1 MSNPIIS
8 DVKRIDKELENL
20 HSEGAS
26 LRALQQQH
34 DDDIKKRNE
43 GVEAEYASTLARLA
57 ESDRTI
63 ESDYKRQISNGDDA
77 ENRAESN
84 YKSAVS
90 KNSNAIRSKYDTII
104 RRDKE
109 YISDLENKCRI
120 AAKCNDKTLQKYGTI
135 PSVCTVKPN
144 LTALFTLF
152 DKIMTDTAESFI
164 KRTLKKDG
172 FYSQDAMVQDFI
184 QGAAKAIAYLNYEI
198 TVIIPQDCNAEIQQA
213 INAAQAS
220 RQGAISSASSSKA
233 SAVHTRSILLAENE
247 QKRKDAEFK
256 RQHDLADVK
265 RLEQQYIV
273 EENAKITDARRRKDL
288 FFEKDLITGFTARA
302 TQALRDSGA
311 LDVDWG
317 RYTINRAI
325 STYFAWGDIHVPIHT
340 DSKPL
345 QELLKTKIPAYARGS
360 YFAVPLL
367 IKTGTASKMYMQYDA
382 ATKGSV
388 YGNIQ
393 AYILQK
399 LRSNPANHLQVYFA
413 DPNDRG
419 QNLGVLIAPN
429 DKNEQIGIFAKNTQE
444 EINAVLKEIEAYID
458 ATNGALGNCKSIFEY
473 NANHETKLK
482 ELVIVLCDV
491 QNCVS
496 HNDIARLKVI
506 WENAERFGINL
517 ILTSETPV
525 DRIEQCYENK
535 NTDLSFLRQR
545 SASTVFYDAVKRTIA
560 WGNESYSYTPTTIG
574 DVHKKFISDYREQ
587 IVESLK
593 LNNKFADI
601 RNRMQVDYANDRQR
615 ELGKSVDSVKLPV
628 LINTNTNKID
638 TDFEIGTSNDVHM
651 LVTGGT
657 GSGKSRFLFSIISSI
672 AMNYH
677 PDDVELWLIDCKI
690 NEFKPFIDR
699 YRLPHIKLVALERTE
714 EFCRAFFKY
723 LSEVVAERVKL
734 FGKMGKKSFD
744 EYRAA
749 MGDPY
754 CMPRIIIIV
763 DEFHALIQVLNDD
776 RKLKLEMENALAEYR
791 SYGISFIFS
800 DQSYEKITMSL
811 QQVNCRIALRGDVEN
826 MKQTLRLKGDYSQQL
841 ISDFEQSEGK
851 GDAWWG
857 KKVPTR
863 FKNVFISETQEQ
875 AFFEEMANKWSSQV
889 RNPKQPIY
897 IDGAKRYPYDDTIAM
912 YAIREKQAQLD
923 EFDDYQMDLV
933 LGQPTTFEPYFSV
946 CLKQGRRENLLLLG
960 ENEMSVDV
968 IGAIIKSLQHNGPI
982 RIIAMGDRS
991 DRNFKKFRRY
1001 AMNNALDNIEIY
1013 HEYEDICDIVYE
1025 LNQKVQSKKEFR
1037 TKTVVFWFALSNLC
1051 EEFGDFPQFR
1061 KESQQTTPVVP
1072 ASSQPNTFSEA
1083 EKNQFLAVAEELSTG
1098 DDDFDLS
1105 GLFQLVEPE
1114 PQAATQ
1120 KTVVDSEDSLYNAGD
1135 DILTLFAAGSRFG
1148 LFNVVMLEN
1157 PTDESKIKGATKRWD
1172 MEQFKH
1178 KIGFCMPRANANS
1191 WNITEASL
1199 LEEDLTA
1206 LYSDGIKKTVFK
1218 PYFTVN
1224 KEEEK

>member
-1 MSNPIIS
+1 MTNSVLSRILEIEKKIQILHAEAVEIKNRSEQRAMDIAN
-8 DVKRIDKELENL
+8 KRAK
-20 HSEGAS
+20 
-26 LRALQQQH
+26 
-34 DDDIKKRNE
+34 
-43 GVEAEYASTLARLA
+43 A
-57 ESDRTI
+57 ESDYQSALALLNN
-63 ESDYKRQISNGDDA
+63 SDNLINAAHAQRLSDIADSSNR
-77 ENRAESN
+77 ENTNLNNA
-84 YKSAVS
+84 KSS
-90 KNSNAIRSKYDTII
+90 QNSAIQRKYDTII
-104 RRDKE
+104 KNDHK
-109 YISDLENKCRI
+109 YIAWLDQICGEIPEKIRKQYGSKPTMLSQIRPDLEQIRQ
-120 AAKCNDKTLQKYGTI
+120 LYER
-135 PSVCTVKPN
+135 
-144 LTALFTLF
+144 
-152 DKIMTDTAESFI
+152 IMTDTAESFA
-164 KRTLKKDG
+164 KKLACRDG
-172 FYSQDAMVQDFI
+172 YYH
-184 QGAAKAIAYLNYEI
+184 QGDMQRDLILLSAKAKLFLENEI
-198 TVIIPQDCNAEIQQA
+198 RNAKRDSQLEKQQVSA
-213 INAAQAS
+213 NIEAS
-220 RQGAISSASSSKA
+220 RQQALSSKSSAEVYSTQKKDASLQSNQVARNEALIKKKKTLEQLASVEAQYAEENRGEIAIASLNRQAFFSSS
-233 SAVHTRSILLAENE
+233 
-247 QKRKDAEFK
+247 
-256 RQHDLADVK
+256 
-265 RLEQQYIV
+265 
-273 EENAKITDARRRKDL
+273 
-288 FFEKDLITGFTARA
+288 LITAFAKET
-302 TQALRDSGA
+302 TVALKDTGA
-311 LDVDWG
+311 FSSDWDYLIDRTPSKLFSCG
-317 RYTINRAI
+317 KIRVPVRTESKSLLEGLKKAI
-325 STYFAWGDIHVPIHT
+325 PEYFDGTHFCIPMLVNTST
-340 DSKPL
+340 S
-345 QELLKTKIPAYARGS
+345 
-360 YFAVPLL
+360 
-367 IKTGTASKMYMQYDA
+367 SKMYVRYDSA
-382 ATKGSV
+382 NKKYAYET
-388 YGNIQ
+388 IQ

-399 LRSNPANHLQVYFA
+399 IRSNPVNSVQVYFA

-429 DKNEQIGIFAKNTQE
+429 DKNEQIGIFAKNAQE
-444 EINAVLKEIEAYID
+444 EISNVLKEIETYID
-458 ATNGALGNCKSIFEY
+458 TTNGVLENCESIFEY
-473 NANHETKLK
+473 NANHETKLY

-496 HNDIARLKVI
+496 HNDISRLKVI

-545 SASTVFYDAVKRTIA
+545 LASVFFYDAVKHTIA
-560 WGNESYSYTPTTIG
+560 WANESYSYTPTTIG
-574 DVHKKFISDYREQ
+574 DVHKRFISNYREQ
-587 IVESLK
+587 IIESLK

-615 ELGKSVDSVKLPV
+615 KLGKSVDSVKLPV

-826 MKQTLRLKGDYSQQL
+826 MKQTLRLKGSYSQQL
-841 ISDFEQSEGK
+841 ISDFEKSEGK

-889 RNPKQPIY
+889 RNPKQPIF
-897 IDGAKRYPYDDTIAM
+897 IDGAKRYPYDKTTAMCTI
-912 YAIREKQAQLD
+912 RDKQAQLD

-933 LGQPTTFEPYFSV
+933 LGQPTTFESCFSI
-946 CLKQGRRENLLLLG
+946 CMRQNRRENLLLLG
-960 ENEMSVDV
+960 ESEMSADV
-968 IGAIIKSLQHNGPI
+968 IGSIIKSLQYNGPT
-982 RIIAMGDRS
+982 RIIAIGDRS

-1001 AMNNALDNIEIY
+1001 AVNNSLDNIEIY
-1013 HEYEDICDIVYE
+1013 HEYEDICNIVYE

-1037 TKTVVFWFALSNLC
+1037 IKTVLFWFALDSLC
-1051 EEFGDFPQFR
+1051 EEFGDFSQFR
-1061 KESQQTTPVVP
+1061 KDAQHVVSSE
-1072 ASSQPNTFSEA
+1072 SSQVKTISEK
-1083 EKNQFLAVAEELSTG
+1083 EKNQFLTVAEELSTN
-1098 DDDFDLS
+1098 DDDFDIS
-1105 GLFQLVEPE
+1105 GLFQAIEPE
-1114 PQAATQ
+1114 PQTTISKDIA
-1120 KTVVDSEDSLYNAGD
+1120 DSENCLYNAAD
-1135 DILTLFAAGSRFG
+1135 DILTLFASGSRLG
-1148 LFNVVMLEN
+1148 LFNVLMLEN
-1157 PTDESKIKGATKRWD
+1157 PSDEFQIKGSTKRWD
-1172 MEQFKH
+1172 VEQFKH

-1191 WNITEASL
+1191 WNITEASM
-1199 LEEDLTA
+1199 LEENLTA
-1206 LYSDGIKKTVFK
+1206 LYSDGINKTVFK

-1224 KEEEK
+1224 KEE